1 MQWRDRDTYLIPSSI
16 KKKIS
21 PSQKKK
27 VYQNGNGPC
36 IQIIELW
43 VLVVD
48 FLLDFKN
55 YDENSHG
62 M

>member
-1 MQWRDRDTYLIPSSI
+1 MITAMWLKKNS
-16 KKKIS
+16 KKID
-21 PSQKKK
+21 
-27 VYQNGNGPC
+27 QNGNGQC

-43 VLVVD
+43 ILRVD
-48 FLLDFKN
+48 FLPDFKN